1 MFLLHSQADEG
12 LGEVF
17 LDTLLE
23 FLPVIAILFLSYLLM
38 EWMEHRMSERSAR
51 FISRTGVFAPA
62 VGGLLGC
69 VPQCGFSAA
78 AAGLY
83 AGRVI
88 TLGTLY
94 AVFLST
100 SDEMLPIMLSDAW
113 KGEFAWWS
121 IFRVLGGKMVIGIL
135 LGMAFDLVFRLMH
148 KRHACEDAAHT
159 HEEHE
164 EAPAHEHDRHDE
176 HDSHHAHHDDHD
188 HAHEHGHDH
197 SECDHA
203 HNHVGQ
209 IHELCERSGC
219 RCEEGIFKSAL
230 RHTLKIGVLLLV
242 FSLALNLLFHFVGE
256 DTLAAFL
263 SGKGWLTHFLAALV
277 GLIPNCAASV
287 AVTELYLGGVISVGA
302 LYAGL
307 LPSAGVG
314 LLVLCRMNRPKK
326 ESALIILGLY
336 LMGVVLGCL
345 IDLFGMDFL
354 GLAFY

>member
-12 LGEVF
+12 LGKVF

-23 FLPVIAILFLSYLLM
+23 FLPVISILFLSYLLM

-148 KRHACEDAAHT
+148 KKHADEDAAHT
-159 HEEHE
+159 HEEHAE
-164 EAPAHEHDRHDE
+164 ESAHEHHDHDHEPHDE
-176 HDSHHAHHDDHD
+176 HAHE

-197 SECDHA
+197 PHECDHA

-219 RCEEGIFKSAL
+219 RCDEGIFKSAL

-314 LLVLCRMNRPKK
+314 LLVLCRMNRPKR

-336 LMGVVLGCL
+336 LMGVILGCL

-354 GLAFY
+354 GLAFS

>member
-23 FLPVIAILFLSYLLM
+23 FLPVISILFLSYLLM

-69 VPQCGFSAA
+69 VPQCGFSA

-148 KRHACEDAAHT
+148 KKHADEDAAHT
-159 HEEHE
+159 HEEHAE
-164 EAPAHEHDRHDE
+164 ESAHEHHDHDHEHHDE
-176 HDSHHAHHDDHD
+176 HAHE

-197 SECDHA
+197 PHGCDHA

-219 RCEEGIFKSAL
+219 RCDEGIFKSAL

-314 LLVLCRMNRPKK
+314 LLVLCRMNRPKR

-345 IDLFGMDFL
+345 IDLCHMDFL
-354 GLAFY
+354 GLAFS

>member
-1 MFLLHSQADEG
+1 
-12 LGEVF
+12 
-17 LDTLLE
+17 
-23 FLPVIAILFLSYLLM
+23 
-38 EWMEHRMSERSAR
+38 
-51 FISRTGVFAPA
+51 
-62 VGGLLGC
+62 
-69 VPQCGFSAA
+69 
-78 AAGLY
+78 
-83 AGRVI
+83 
-88 TLGTLY
+88 
-94 AVFLST
+94 
-100 SDEMLPIMLSDAW
+100 
-113 KGEFAWWS
+113 
-121 IFRVLGGKMVIGIL
+121 MVIGIL

-148 KRHACEDAAHT
+148 KKHADEDAAHT
-159 HEEHE
+159 HEEHAE
-164 EAPAHEHDRHDE
+164 ESAHEHHDHDHEHHDE
-176 HDSHHAHHDDHD
+176 HAHE

-197 SECDHA
+197 PHGCDHA

-219 RCEEGIFKSAL
+219 RCDEGIFKSAL

-314 LLVLCRMNRPKK
+314 LLVLCRMNRPKR

-345 IDLFGMDFL
+345 IDLCHMDFL
-354 GLAFY
+354 GLAFS

>member
-23 FLPVIAILFLSYLLM
+23 FLTVIAILFLSYLLM

-113 KGEFAWWS
+113 KVEFAWWS

-148 KRHACEDAAHT
+148 KRHAGEDAAHP

-164 EAPAHEHDRHDE
+164 ESAHEHDRHDE
-176 HDSHHAHHDDHD
+176 HDPH

-230 RHTLKIGVLLLV
+230 RHTLKIGVLLLM

>member
-1 MFLLHSQADEG
+1 
-12 LGEVF
+12 GEVF

-148 KRHACEDAAHT
+148 KKHADEDAAHT
-159 HEEHE
+159 HEEHAE
-164 EAPAHEHDRHDE
+164 ETAHEQD
-176 HDSHHAHHDDHD
+176 HDDHD
-188 HAHEHGHDH
+188 HDHAHHHEHDHHDEHEH
-197 SECDHA
+197 SHGCDHA
-203 HNHVGQ
+203 HNRVGQ
-209 IHELCERSGC
+209 IHELCERTGC

>member
-23 FLPVIAILFLSYLLM
+23 FLPVISILFLSYLLM

-113 KGEFAWWS
+113 KGEFRRWS
-121 IFRVLGGKMVIGIL
+121 SCSPLCSRTSSPGGASS
-135 LGMAFDLVFRLMH
+135 AF
-148 KRHACEDAAHT
+148 
-159 HEEHE
+159 
-164 EAPAHEHDRHDE
+164 
-176 HDSHHAHHDDHD
+176 
-188 HAHEHGHDH
+188 
-197 SECDHA
+197 
-203 HNHVGQ
+203 
-209 IHELCERSGC
+209 
-219 RCEEGIFKSAL
+219 SAE
-230 RHTLKIGVLLLV
+230 K
-242 FSLALNLLFHFVGE
+242 
-256 DTLAAFL
+256 
-263 SGKGWLTHFLAALV
+263 W
-277 GLIPNCAASV
+277 
-287 AVTELYLGGVISVGA
+287 
-302 LYAGL
+302 
-307 LPSAGVG
+307 
-314 LLVLCRMNRPKK
+314 
-326 ESALIILGLY
+326 
-336 LMGVVLGCL
+336 
-345 IDLFGMDFL
+345 
-354 GLAFY
+354 